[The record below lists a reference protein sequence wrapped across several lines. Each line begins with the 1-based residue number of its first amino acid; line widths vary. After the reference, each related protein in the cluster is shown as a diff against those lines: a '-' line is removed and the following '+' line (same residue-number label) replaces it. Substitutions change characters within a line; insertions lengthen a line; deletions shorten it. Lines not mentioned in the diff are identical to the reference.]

1 MSALRSLGQRGHSGS
16 FQLRVM
22 AIPHA
27 RGPGY
32 GRASPGARGLSGGGN
47 ATTTVSSQWLLRAA
61 LMCLLPRLLLF
72 PEPSVLLGRP
82 VSKASFPLSYRDARS
97 FC

>member
-32 GRASPGARGLSGGGN
+32 GRASPGARGLGVG
-47 ATTTVSSQWLLRAA
+47 TLLQQ
-61 LMCLLPRLLLF
+61 
-72 PEPSVLLGRP
+72 
-82 VSKASFPLSYRDARS
+82 
-97 FC
+97 